1 MTYLVSLRARLK
13 DEDRGDDGYFVRL
26 HDGVKIGPMLEREF
40 MHVRGSDEI
49 SQVASA
55 WRVAG
60 GTFYKVELRHAY
72 LPTLPSIR
80 AAPHDDV
87 HARRRRLVCDM
98 QHMLSC
104 KACHHCFELVIIVFC
119 FICTAG
125 SFALLNTP
133 ALRKER
139 DEAGAGT
146 LRFLM
151 FLFGVTMLAVVFTI
165 RKLLERWRKV
175 SSDVFVCEV

>member
-1 MTYLVSLRARLK
+1 
-13 DEDRGDDGYFVRL
+13 
-26 HDGVKIGPMLEREF
+26 

-60 GTFYKVELRHAY
+60 GTFYKVEL
-72 LPTLPSIR
+72 
-80 AAPHDDV
+80 
-87 HARRRRLVCDM
+87 RRRLVCDM